1 MVCADSFCV
10 PGDFFFFFFETHGLA
25 AVVDFHSRSPCLER
39 GELFSVNKSQG
50 FPGIF
55 F

>member
-1 MVCADSFCV
+1 MVRADSFCV